1 MKYLEVTFTIE
12 PFNENYTDVLSAMA
26 GEIGFESFLETESGI
41 KAYIQ
46 DTLYNTN
53 ALKQM
58 VEEFPL
64 PNVKVIYSV
73 ANAEDKDWNEEWETN
88 VFQPIIIDNRLC
100 VHSSTHTD
108 TPKVKYDIVINPQ
121 MAFGT
126 GSHETTRNILS
137 ELLNMDLTGKTV
149 LDMGCGTSILGIL
162 ASMKGAESVTGIDI
176 DEWSINNSKKNIE
189 LNRLHNI
196 KIELGDAGCLKEKQ
210 PFDLILA
217 NINRNILLNDMPQY
231 VHCMHSGS
239 TLIMSGFYKEDLPL
253 IQQKAQGLGLTFDH
267 SKENNNW
274 VVAVFKCKS

>member
-1 MKYLEVTFTIE
+1 MKYFEVTFTIE
-12 PFNENYTDVLSAMA
+12 PFNENYTDVLSAIA

-46 DTLYNTN
+46 DTLFDAD

-73 ANAEDKDWNEEWETN
+73 AKAEDKDWNEEWETN

-100 VHSSTHTD
+100 VHSSAHTD
-108 TPKVKYDIVINPQ
+108 TPKVKYDIVINPR

-137 ELLNMDLTGKTV
+137 ELLSMDLTGKTV

-162 ASMKGAESVTGIDI
+162 ASMKGAKSVTGIDI
-176 DEWSINNSKKNIE
+176 DEWSVNNSRKNIE
-189 LNRLHNI
+189 LNHLYNI
-196 KIELGDAGCLKEKQ
+196 KVELGDAGCLKEKQ

-217 NINRNILLNDMPQY
+217 NINRNILLNDMPLY
-231 VHCMHSGS
+231 VRCMHSGS
-239 TLIMSGFYKEDLPL
+239 DLIMSGFYKEDLPL

-267 SKENNNW
+267 SKEKNNW
-274 VVAVFKCKS
+274 VVAVFNRKS